1 MYETAISVVIDW
13 WCKRKEAE
21 RTIFLQVV
29 SRIECYFCLLRSTY
43 VLPCFFGHFYVCV
56 RLDYFLYVWLHI
68 FLKYDHFSQ
77 AHFQPLWVRGK
88 ELHRVFNRPSY
99 GSMAVVSVYKVA
111 LYFFEHDEGSYILK
125 DVDIVSF
132 KFQEQYLCICPGRV
146 ARYSQCTSQGRFLQ
160 LPQWRI
166 LWKMSTSSW
175 LDMVCHPSSS
185 HLQDSP
191 TVSEHHP
198 LFLTL
203 LYSTP
208 SCQKNF

>member
-1 MYETAISVVIDW
+1 MSYRV
-13 WCKRKEAE
+13 
-21 RTIFLQVV
+21 F
-29 SRIECYFCLLRSTY
+29 FC
-43 VLPCFFGHFYVCV
+43 HFYVCV

-146 ARYSQCTSQGRFLQ
+146 ARYSQCTSQGRSLQ
-160 LPQWRI
+160 LPQWRS

-175 LDMVCHPSSS
+175 LDMACHPSSS

-198 LFLTL
+198 FFLTL